1 MYNRDFCRIY
11 QHQNIII
18 DNIPWPIWGTCCLR
32 NAQHC
37 SQFFCL
43 LLMMSVVS
51 RTHSSNARLWLFSL
65 FSLLNTIFVLW
76 FNSTGPSVIYLLC
89 AMIRSMTF
97 CLTYQIRICVVAQ
110 LGMRSRMRLSCPNV
124 RQPTHLL
131 NLFIRSMDCALQFL
145 DFKNGFWFSPKHSPF
160 LTLSIPLWF
169 VEYIGDETWFQ
180 LLRLWWERAAD
191 ASRSLAQCNGTQ

>member
-11 QHQNIII
+11 QHQNNII

-37 SQFFCL
+37 SQFFCC
-43 LLMMSVVS
+43 SWWCPFS
-51 RTHSSNARLWLFSL
+51 AEHTRATHVFGFSLLFSL
-65 FSLLNTIFVLW
+65 HNTIFVLW
-76 FNSTGPSVIYLLC
+76 FNSTGPSVIYVLC

-97 CLTYQIRICVVAQ
+97 CLTYQIRIGVVAQ

-131 NLFIRSMDCALQFL
+131 NLFIRSMDCVLHFL
-145 DFKNGFWFSPKHSPF
+145 DFKNGFWFAPKHSPS
-160 LTLSIPLWF
+160 LPLWF

-180 LLRLWWERAAD
+180 LHRL
-191 ASRSLAQCNGTQ
+191 